1 MNKQRA
7 LRLAIALVVLV
18 AVIVAL
24 HLFDPIGLIRHLHG
38 LD

>member
-7 LRLAIALVVLV
+7 LRLGIALVVLV
-18 AVIVAL
+18 AIVVAL
-24 HLFDPIGLIRHLHG
+24 HVFDPIGLIRHLHG

>member
-7 LRLAIALVVLV
+7 LRLAIALVVLL
-18 AVIVAL
+18 AVIAAL
-24 HLFDPIGLIRHLHG
+24 HVFDPIGLIRHLHG